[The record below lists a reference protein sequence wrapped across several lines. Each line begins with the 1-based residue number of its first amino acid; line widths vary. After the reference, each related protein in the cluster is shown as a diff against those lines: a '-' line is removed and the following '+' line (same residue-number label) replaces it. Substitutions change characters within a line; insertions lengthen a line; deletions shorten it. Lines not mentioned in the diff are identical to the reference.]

1 MDFDLFTQPPAEVTQ
16 VSESQ
21 NTNYI
26 QEDDFFGTGNMTN
39 PINTAPVDTVSNNPP
54 EDSWVLEDNFNN
66 TTTSETNILSENTL
80 TNLDSAS
87 PITSFDDSMLT
98 NPSNINELNTS
109 STNKLPS
116 TTDDDLF
123 NDTTITDGFYNEPA
137 TNDVLYNDQ
146 STLQSEETSSYDMFS
161 QPVSSSV
168 PVDTD
173 IFTTGI
179 SSEENLSAL
188 EAFNKRRQQEINEK
202 DEEERKKID
211 TLRQQ
216 AKNDLERWYQ
226 ERKLHMEKNRLTI
239 QNAEDDLRTKSLEK
253 SDKNICDWGKV
264 LRFIEVNQGTQLSKG
279 KRDLSRMKACI
290 FQAKRENEKRIS
302 TNGV

>member
-1 MDFDLFTQPPAEVTQ
+1 
-16 VSESQ
+16 S
-21 NTNYI
+21 
-26 QEDDFFGTGNMTN
+26 
-39 PINTAPVDTVSNNPP
+39 PIDTVSNNPP

-146 STLQSEETSSYDMFS
+146 STLQS
-161 QPVSSSV
+161 
-168 PVDTD
+168 
-173 IFTTGI
+173 
-179 SSEENLSAL
+179 
-188 EAFNKRRQQEINEK
+188 
-202 DEEERKKID
+202 
-211 TLRQQ
+211 
-216 AKNDLERWYQ
+216 
-226 ERKLHMEKNRLTI
+226 
-239 QNAEDDLRTKSLEK
+239 
-253 SDKNICDWGKV
+253 
-264 LRFIEVNQGTQLSKG
+264 
-279 KRDLSRMKACI
+279 
-290 FQAKRENEKRIS
+290 
-302 TNGV
+302 